1 MIRLTLTILFLT
13 AVVASAQTLTVDQLL
28 QSPRQFEGRRVTV
41 SGYYFSDWEGHELY
55 ADLKAA
61 KAHDW
66 SRSIWISSAH
76 ANIESPIRKAQISG
90 VFFYS
95 PHYHPK
101 RIFSGYGLFRAFP
114 AQLVNCTVRLSKSS
128 P

>member
-1 MIRLTLTILFLT
+1 MRRFTLMMLLLG
-13 AVVASAQTLTVDQLL
+13 AVPASAQELTVMELL

-55 ADLKAA
+55 ADLRAA

-76 ANIESPIRKAQISG
+76 ANIESPLRKAQISG
-90 VFFYS
+90 VFFHSKYYRRDS
-95 PHYHPK
+95 
-101 RIFSGYGLFRAFP
+101 IFSGYGVFGGFP
-114 AQLVNCTVRLSKSS
+114 AELINSTVRLSK
-128 P
+128 

>member
-1 MIRLTLTILFLT
+1 VME
-13 AVVASAQTLTVDQLL
+13 LL

-41 SGYYFSDWEGHELY
+41 KGYYFSDWEGHELY

-66 SRSIWISSAH
+66 SRSIWMSSAH
-76 ANIESPIRKAQISG
+76 ANIESPIRQAQISG

-95 PHYHPK
+95 PYYHPK

-114 AQLVNCTVRLSKSS
+114 AELVNCTVRLSK
-128 P
+128 

>member
-1 MIRLTLTILFLT
+1 MLMTRFILTILLIT
-13 AVVASAQTLTVDQLL
+13 AATATAQELTVMELL

-55 ADLKAA
+55 ADLRAA

-66 SRSIWISSAH
+66 TRSIWIMSAH
-76 ANIESPIRKAQISG
+76 ANIESPIRKARISG

-95 PHYHPK
+95 RYYRPNS
-101 RIFSGYGLFRAFP
+101 IFSGYGYMGMFP
-114 AQLVNCTVRLSKSS
+114 AALDNCTVRLIK
-128 P
+128 